1 MKDWIKFDIDLTQ
14 KRLNIAEI
22 ASNAKELP
30 DDVRAKNEKLG
41 QELREQLRGL
51 GEERDAMMGLA
62 VCKEEQNQCKEP
74 NKSELPKQEKPVLEC
89 TPESAKQDFG
99 ERLSKGL
106 IES

>member
-1 MKDWIKFDIDLTQ
+1 MKDWIKFDIDFTQ

-51 GEERDAMMGLA
+51 REQQDAMMGLA
-62 VCKEEQNQCKEP
+62 VCKEEVDQCKEP
-74 NKSELPKQEKPVLEC
+74 IKCELPKPEDQICKPE
-89 TPESAKQDFG
+89 
-99 ERLSKGL
+99 
-106 IES
+106 